1 MQMHTVQSMR
11 SNNLSGTKDSVL
23 LPVASRLD
31 SSVEIILFHVSF
43 NLVTVLK

>member
-1 MQMHTVQSMR
+1 MR
-11 SNNLSGTKDSVL
+11 SNSVSGTKVGAL

-31 SSVEIILFHVSF
+31 SSVEIILFHVGL